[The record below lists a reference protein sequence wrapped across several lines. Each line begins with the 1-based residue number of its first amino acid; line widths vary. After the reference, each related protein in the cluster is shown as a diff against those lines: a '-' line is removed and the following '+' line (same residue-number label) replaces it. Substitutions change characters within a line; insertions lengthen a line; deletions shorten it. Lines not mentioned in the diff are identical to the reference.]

1 MIYCFWIL
9 SLLFY
14 FYCILYIRHLH
25 LIFLLYCYVLFF
37 SCLCCFSSIIY
48 SCAAVSRSRDQ
59 QFRPPQNRA
68 AFSNTLFLNGF
79 YITKKYHINVYYTYL
94 KLFVYIGYIDIKI
107 EY

>member
-25 LIFLLYCYVLFF
+25 LIFLLYCYGLFF

-48 SCAAVSRSRDQ
+48 SCAQLVDQ